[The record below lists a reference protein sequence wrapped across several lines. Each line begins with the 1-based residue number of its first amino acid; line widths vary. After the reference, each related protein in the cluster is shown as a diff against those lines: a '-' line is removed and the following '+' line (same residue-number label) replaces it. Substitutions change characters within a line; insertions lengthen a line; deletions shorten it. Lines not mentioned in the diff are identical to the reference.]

1 MALDPQSSWI
11 QWSATT
17 VIAAFTALIGLFV
30 SFGRDAHKIYREKVD
45 ALEQKQATFSEK
57 YLTREEFR
65 DEMNRWRGDVETR
78 SLQMHNHNA
87 TLLTGIGDRIED
99 LKDGMDQR
107 MSELHQDMKDVH
119 KRIDE
124 GKK

>member
-11 QWSATT
+11 QWGATT

-45 ALEQKQATFSEK
+45 ALEKGQATFAANCI
-57 YLTREEFR
+57 TREELR
-65 DEMNRWRGDVETR
+65 DELSRRFDEIDIR
-78 SLQMHNHNA
+78 STQQHNHNA
-87 TLLTGIGDRIED
+87 TLLSGIDSRI
-99 LKDGMDQR
+99 G
-107 MSELHQDMKDVH
+107 ELRDDIKDVH

-124 GKK
+124 GRK